1 MRTPLWIVFNTA
13 TIRVLTIQVMRQF
26 ASGHTA
32 TAAKLI
38 GTAIFSFGQ
47 QPCRLDNSLRC
58 DFQWRTTSA
67 RVEGWTGTEAV
78 RDKISVDPC
87 RRSNFNGVELSD
99 LAECIDIDLS
109 FGPCTKTLTIR
120 RLAPLS
126 RF

>member
-1 MRTPLWIVFNTA
+1 
-13 TIRVLTIQVMRQF
+13 
-26 ASGHTA
+26 
-32 TAAKLI
+32 
-38 GTAIFSFGQ
+38 
-47 QPCRLDNSLRC
+47 
-58 DFQWRTTSA
+58 
-67 RVEGWTGTEAV
+67 VEGWTGTEAV
-78 RDKISVDPC
+78 GDKISVDPC

>member
-1 MRTPLWIVFNTA
+1 
-13 TIRVLTIQVMRQF
+13 
-26 ASGHTA
+26 
-32 TAAKLI
+32 
-38 GTAIFSFGQ
+38 
-47 QPCRLDNSLRC
+47 
-58 DFQWRTTSA
+58 
-67 RVEGWTGTEAV
+67 VEGWTGTEAV

-109 FGPCTKTLTIR
+109 FGPCTNTLTIR